1 MIGDSKPKKQTW
13 SVWIDEKN
21 KVISTKKTTEGKEV
35 VFESQQIGM
44 QRVITLASCGYK
56 IG

>member
-1 MIGDSKPKKQTW
+1 MIGDSIPKKQTW

-21 KVISTKKTTEGKEV
+21 KVISTKKTTVGKEI
-35 VFESQQIGM
+35 VFESKQIGM
-44 QRVITLASCGYK
+44 QTVIALASCGYK

>member
-1 MIGDSKPKKQTW
+1 MMGESEQIKQTW

-21 KVISTKKTTEGKEV
+21 KVISTKKTTTGKEMI
-35 VFESQQIGM
+35 FESRQIGM
-44 QRVITLASCGYK
+44 QRVIDLAACGYK